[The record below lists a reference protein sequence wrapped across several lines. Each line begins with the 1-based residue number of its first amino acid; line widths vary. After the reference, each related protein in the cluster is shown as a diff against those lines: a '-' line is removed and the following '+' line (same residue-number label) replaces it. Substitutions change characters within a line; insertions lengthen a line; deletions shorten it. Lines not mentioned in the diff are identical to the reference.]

1 LDDHFPH
8 LISGLFDHPVAAEAI
23 LEEIP
28 TALILLDAR
37 RRIRYMNRAASAL
50 TGYGPQEA
58 KNIACHNI
66 VRTRAYLKDSPVSKI
81 APDSGPVCVQSD
93 LINRERLR
101 IDVRITMIGLFDP
114 AGRCL
119 GYVDAI
125 EDLRGTAQPQAQMHP
140 AFGFAGMIGNSPD
153 MENIFRTLPLIAGND
168 SPVLIT
174 GETGTGKDLAARAIH
189 ENSGRARGP
198 FVKINCGALPE
209 TLLESELFGHC
220 KGAFPGATE
229 NRQGRFRLAHNGTL
243 YLAEIGD
250 MPLALQ
256 ARLLN
261 LLDNKTVYPMGGTRG
276 FQVDVRVIAGD
287 HRNLEQM
294 AEQGAFRKDMLF
306 RLNMVRLHLPP
317 LRQRGDD
324 IGLLTDHFLHQFST
338 AFGKD
343 IREPAPETL
352 ELLNA
357 HKYPGNVR
365 ELRNIIKYAVNVCR
379 QHQIEP
385 RDLPAYLS
393 SNIEPAAG
401 RMKHETRTRQEPSG
415 TVPGSFQPT
424 AEGAATWAET
434 EKQMIIDALVRTG
447 GRRNKAAAL
456 LGWGRSTL
464 WRKIKQY
471 QIQ

>member
-1 LDDHFPH
+1 MENHCQH
-8 LISGLFDHPVAAEAI
+8 LISGLLDAPVSAEAVFD
-23 LEEIP
+23 EIP

-37 RRIRYMNRAASAL
+37 RQIRYMNRAASAL
-50 TGYGPQEA
+50 TGYSTQEA
-58 KNIACHNI
+58 KNMACHNI
-66 VRTRAYLKDSPVSKI
+66 VRARAYLKDSPVSKI
-81 APDSGPVCVQSD
+81 SPDTGPVCVHSD
-93 LINRERLR
+93 LINRERQR
-101 IDVRITMIGLFDP
+101 IDVRITIIGLFDP
-114 AGRCL
+114 DGRCL

-125 EDLRGTAQPQAQMHP
+125 EDLRAAAQPETQMHP
-140 AFGFAGMIGNSPD
+140 AFGFAGMIGKSPD
-153 MENIFRTLPLIAGND
+153 MVSIFRTLPLIAQNH

-174 GETGTGKDLAARAIH
+174 GETGTGKDLAARTIH
-189 ENSGRARGP
+189 ENAGRARGP

-209 TLLESELFGHC
+209 TLLESELFGHL
-220 KGAFPGATE
+220 KDAFPGATE

-250 MPLALQ
+250 LPLALQ

-261 LLDNKTVYPMGGTRG
+261 LLDNNTVYPMGGTRG

-294 AEQGAFRKDMLF
+294 AEQGRFRKDLLF
-306 RLNMVRLHLPP
+306 RLNMVRLHLPS
-317 LRQRGDD
+317 LRHRGDD
-324 IGLLTDHFLHQFST
+324 ISLLTEHFLHKFAT
-338 AFGKD
+338 GFGKD
-343 IREPAPETL
+343 IPKTAPETL
-352 ELLNA
+352 DLLSTYP
-357 HKYPGNVR
+357 YPGNVR

-379 QHQIEP
+379 QHQIQP
-385 RDLPAYLS
+385 DDLPAYLS
-393 SNIEPAAG
+393 RKINPAAG
-401 RMKHETRTRQEPSG
+401 AADPDTQPRPVPGTVSG
-415 TVPGSFQPT
+415 TAQHS
-424 AEGAATWAET
+424 AEEAATWAET

>member
-1 LDDHFPH
+1 MDDHFPH
-8 LISGLFDHPVAAEAI
+8 LITGLFDHPVAAEAI

-28 TALILLDAR
+28 TALILLDTR

-66 VRTRAYLKDSPVSKI
+66 VRSRAYLKDSPVSKI
-81 APDSGPVCVQSD
+81 SPDSGPVCVHSD
-93 LINRERLR
+93 LINRERQR

-114 AGRCL
+114 GGRCL
-119 GYVDAI
+119 GYADAI
-125 EDLRGTAQPQAQMHP
+125 EDMRAAAQPETQMHP
-140 AFGFAGMIGNSPD
+140 AFSFAGVIGKSPD
-153 MENIFRTLPLIAGND
+153 MENIFRTLPLIAKND

-209 TLLESELFGHC
+209 TLLESQLFGHC
-220 KGAFPGATE
+220 KGAFAGATE

-250 MPLALQ
+250 MPLTLQ

-261 LLDNKTVYPMGGTRG
+261 LLDNNTVYPMGGTRS
-276 FQVDVRVIAGD
+276 FQVDVHVIAGD

-294 AEQGAFRKDMLF
+294 AEQGAFRKDLLF
-306 RLNMVRLHLPP
+306 RLSMVRLHLPP
-317 LRQRGDD
+317 LRQREDD

-343 IREPAPETL
+343 IQGPAPEAL
-352 ELLNA
+352 ELLNS
-357 HKYPGNVR
+357 HTYPGNVR

-379 QHQIEP
+379 QQQITP
-385 RDLPAYLS
+385 ADLPAYLNGS
-393 SNIEPAAG
+393 ILPAAG
-401 RMKHETRTRQEPSG
+401 RMEHDNRSWKEPIG
-415 TVPGSFQPT
+415 TVSGSFQP
-424 AEGAATWAET
+424 APEGAATWAET

>member
-1 LDDHFPH
+1 
-8 LISGLFDHPVAAEAI
+8 
-23 LEEIP
+23 
-28 TALILLDAR
+28 
-37 RRIRYMNRAASAL
+37 MNRAASAL

-220 KGAFPGATE
+220 KG
-229 NRQGRFRLAHNGTL
+229 
-243 YLAEIGD
+243 
-250 MPLALQ
+250 
-256 ARLLN
+256 
-261 LLDNKTVYPMGGTRG
+261 
-276 FQVDVRVIAGD
+276 
-287 HRNLEQM
+287 
-294 AEQGAFRKDMLF
+294 
-306 RLNMVRLHLPP
+306 
-317 LRQRGDD
+317 
-324 IGLLTDHFLHQFST
+324 
-338 AFGKD
+338 
-343 IREPAPETL
+343 
-352 ELLNA
+352 
-357 HKYPGNVR
+357 
-365 ELRNIIKYAVNVCR
+365 
-379 QHQIEP
+379 
-385 RDLPAYLS
+385 
-393 SNIEPAAG
+393 
-401 RMKHETRTRQEPSG
+401 
-415 TVPGSFQPT
+415 
-424 AEGAATWAET
+424 
-434 EKQMIIDALVRTG
+434 
-447 GRRNKAAAL
+447 
-456 LGWGRSTL
+456 
-464 WRKIKQY
+464 
-471 QIQ
+471 